1 VPLSSQPKLPIGE
14 TIIATYPDNP
24 VPEPPASWPWIIQA
38 KPAAIRVI
46 ALIP

>member
-1 VPLSSQPKLPIGE
+1 VLLSSQPKLSIDA

-24 VPEPPASWPWIIQA
+24 APEPPASWPWIIQA
-38 KPAAIRVI
+38 KPAAIRIV